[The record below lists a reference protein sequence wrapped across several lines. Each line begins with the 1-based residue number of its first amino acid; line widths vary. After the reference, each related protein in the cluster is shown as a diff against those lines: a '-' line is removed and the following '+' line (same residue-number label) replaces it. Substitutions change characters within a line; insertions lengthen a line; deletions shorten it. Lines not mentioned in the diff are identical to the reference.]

1 MPLWIMLDYTS
12 QPLSEKTVTL
22 PLAFPWKC
30 SIIKAPGCTLYLL
43 HIHLQ
48 TELRLPLLLSTGGL
62 GLNYIWAEAAIQSGT
77 QLYIGRLVQNIREVL
92 RRGISLC
99 NMPGASRVLA
109 NTGTALCTC
118 QDEGSKP
125 AYPFQ
130 SSLSFHLE
138 GQHSPVS
145 GIVEWKESDRH
156 VVLDLDG
163 CTP

>member
-1 MPLWIMLDYTS
+1 MLDYTS
-12 QPLSEKTVTL
+12 RPLSEKTVTL

-62 GLNYIWAEAAIQSGT
+62 GLNYIWAEAAIQSET

-99 NMPGASRVLA
+99 NMPGASRVLGKHWHR
-109 NTGTALCTC
+109 TVRLPRRGIKTSLPLWILALISSWRPTLACVGHC
-118 QDEGSKP
+118 WVEGNRQTFCVRS
-125 AYPFQ
+125 
-130 SSLSFHLE
+130 
-138 GQHSPVS
+138 
-145 GIVEWKESDRH
+145 R
-156 VVLDLDG
+156 
-163 CTP
+163 